1 MTQRNPPIAVITGAA
16 QGIGRATA
24 AALATAYE
32 VRLLDLDP
40 AVHTTAREVAGPAG
54 ATGHQCDVT
63 DDGQVTEVAGA
74 ITAAGGAVRVLVN
87 NAGWTSN
94 ERFFDQ
100 SPQVRERLLA
110 VNLRSVL
117 LTTAAFAPRMPPDSA
132 IVNVASDAARTG
144 VPKEAVYAAAK
155 AGVIAFSKAMAVE
168 LGRAGIRVNVV
179 SPGTT
184 ATPLVTAA
192 LTEEQVARRLRGIPL
207 GRLGEPA
214 DVAEAIRWLAGDA
227 DYVTGQVI
235 SVNGGATR
243 VD

>member
-1 MTQRNPPIAVITGAA
+1 MEQRPPIAVITGAA
-16 QGIGRATA
+16 QGIGRAAA
-24 AALATAYE
+24 AALATAYD
-32 VRLLDLDP
+32 VRLLDLDA
-40 AVHTTAREVAGPAG
+40 AVHATAREVAGPAG
-54 ATGHQCDVT
+54 ATGYRCDVT
-63 DDGQVTEVAGA
+63 DDRQVAEAA
-74 ITAAGGAVRVLVN
+74 QQITAGGAAVRVLVN

-94 ERFFDQ
+94 ERFLDQ
-100 SPQVRERLLA
+100 SPQVRDRLLA

-117 LTTAAFAPRMPPDSA
+117 LTTSVFAPRMPPGSA

-168 LGRAGIRVNVV
+168 LGRADVRVNVV

-192 LTEEQVARRLRGIPL
+192 LSDDQVARRLRGIPL
-207 GRLGEPA
+207 GRLGEPS
-214 DVAEAIRWLAGDA
+214 DVAEAIRWLACDA
-227 DYVTGQVI
+227 DYVTGQVL

-243 VD
+243 VG